1 MLESKSNRII
11 IAIFLASCLFL
22 FALIL
27 GINQNS
33 AGAALPPRPEPTAT
47 PLPGVHT
54 STDGGYIELLYGG
67 LPVGPNG
74 VWTVVEWQDPYTEKW
89 TAVEGWQGTVELDG
103 TQRWWVAPKDLGEG
117 PFRWLVYDEKG
128 GDLLETSETFDLPAH
143 AKQYVIVILPLPEEA
158 E

>member
-1 MLESKSNRII
+1 MLESRSNRII
-11 IAIFLASCLFL
+11 IALFLAALLFL

-33 AGAALPPRPEPTAT
+33 AGAALPPRPQPTAT

-54 STDGGYIELLYGG
+54 SSSGGYIELLYGG

-74 VWTVVEWQDPYTEKW
+74 VWTVIEWQDPFTEKW
-89 TAVEGWQGTVELDG
+89 SVVEGWQGTVELDG
-103 TQRWWVAPKDLGEG
+103 TQRWWVAPEDLGEG
-117 PFRWLVYDEKG
+117 PFRWHVYDEKG
-128 GDLLETSETFDLPAH
+128 GDLLETSEPFDLPGQAN
-143 AKQYVIVILPLPEEA
+143 QYVIVILPLPEE